1 VTELAQPS
9 GDALQPRLQRARGDG
24 CIHVRRLD
32 GCTRVGRLYQD
43 GCAKIRTPRDP
54 DAPGIEAVL
63 INTAGGLTGGDRLQW
78 AAAAG
83 EDCELSLTT
92 QACERIYRS
101 AGGRAEVDVR
111 LRAEAGSSLQWLPQ
125 ETLLFDGGE
134 IDRRLEADLAPGAS
148 LLAVEAV
155 VLGRTAMG
163 EQVRRGRLRDR
174 WRVRRDGRLVF
185 ADEIRLEGPI
195 AEIASAPAVL
205 AGGQAFASILLVS
218 PDAETKLSEVR
229 AALGPSGGASA
240 FDGKLFARV
249 TAKDGFTLRGGLV
262 PALQVLRAAPLPR
275 VWRS

>member
-32 GCTRVGRLYQD
+32 GRTRVGRLYQD

-54 DAPGIEAVL
+54 DARGIEAVL

-78 AAAAG
+78 TAEAG
-83 EDCELSLTT
+83 ETCELSLTT

-101 AGGRAEVDVR
+101 AGGRAKVDVH

-134 IDRRLEADLAPGAS
+134 IDRRLEADLAAGAS

-185 ADEIRLEGPI
+185 ADELRLEGPI

-205 AGGQAFASILLVS
+205 GGGQAFASILLVS
-218 PDAETKLSEVR
+218 PHAETKLSEVR

-249 TAKDGFTLRGGLV
+249 TAKNGFTLREALV